1 MTEKNLIINNR
12 VLAYQGIFRAD
23 ELFSAI
29 NRALREKGYIQQE
42 KKSEE
47 LVTPLGRL
55 HQLELRP
62 YKISTNYIT
71 LMIKIRI
78 TLDNVTDAVLKRNGV
93 KEKFQRGDVHITFDA
108 WSLTDYERRWG
119 MKPWMY
125 FLKAVISKYLYRF
138 PYEEGTIVEIA
149 ADTAYVYA
157 QIKKLLHSYEGK
169 EVAVPKEKEVRKK
182 VEEEMLRE
190 T

>member
-12 VLAYQGIFRAD
+12 ELPYQGIFRAD

-29 NRALREKGYIQQE
+29 NRALQDKGYVRLE

-62 YKISTNYIT
+62 YKIMTNYIT

-78 TLDNVTDAVLKRNGV
+78 TLDNVTDAVLKRDGI
-93 KEKFQRGDVHITFDA
+93 KEKFQRGDVHIAFDA

-125 FLKAVISKYLYRF
+125 FVKAVINKYIYKF
-138 PYEEGTIVEIA
+138 PYEEGTINEVA
-149 ADTAYVYA
+149 ADTAYIYV

-190 T
+190 A